1 MFTFHVRTFFFL
13 FSRLL
18 CVEGVGKPGKAA
30 RRAREGKVRDLRD
43 PTPQGPAGPS
53 SEMPSSGSSGRW
65 VQSGPSRG
73 VTGFGV
79 DKGYTWTVRHTGAGR
94 ASRDGISYPRSE
106 PVLSET
112 TRVLV

>member
-1 MFTFHVRTFFFL
+1 MFTLHVCTFFFL

-18 CVEGVGKPGKAA
+18 CIKGVGEPGKAA
-30 RRAREGKVRDLRD
+30 RRPREGKLRDLRD

-53 SEMPSSGSSGRW
+53 SEMPFSGSSGRW
-65 VQSGPSRG
+65 VQSAPGRG

-79 DKGYTWTVRHTGAGR
+79 DKGYTRTARHTGAGR
-94 ASRDGISYPRSE
+94 ASRDGISYPSSE